1 MTPLGPPALELTG
14 IHASYG
20 GTVAL
25 RGVDLVVPERA
36 IVALLGPNGAGKTS
50 LMKVASGLL
59 SVDAGH
65 VRIGGEDVT
74 GAHAKDRTRR
84 GLTLIPEGRG
94 IFRSLTVR
102 ENLDLFRPAWTAAHD
117 LDEVTEIFPVLARRI
132 DQTAGTLSGGEQQML
147 ALSRAFLARP
157 SVVLVDE
164 VSVGLAPK
172 IVDQIFEIFARL
184 AKEGISLLVV
194 EQYVRRA
201 LDLADDVYLLNRGE
215 IVLSGTTDEVGYD
228 DIALTYLT

>member
-1 MTPLGPPALELTG
+1 
-14 IHASYG
+14 
-20 GTVAL
+20 
-25 RGVDLVVPERA
+25 
-36 IVALLGPNGAGKTS
+36 
-50 LMKVASGLL
+50 
-59 SVDAGH
+59 
-65 VRIGGEDVT
+65 
-74 GAHAKDRTRR
+74 
-84 GLTLIPEGRG
+84 
-94 IFRSLTVR
+94 
-102 ENLDLFRPAWTAAHD
+102 
-117 LDEVTEIFPVLARRI
+117 
-132 DQTAGTLSGGEQQML
+132 ML